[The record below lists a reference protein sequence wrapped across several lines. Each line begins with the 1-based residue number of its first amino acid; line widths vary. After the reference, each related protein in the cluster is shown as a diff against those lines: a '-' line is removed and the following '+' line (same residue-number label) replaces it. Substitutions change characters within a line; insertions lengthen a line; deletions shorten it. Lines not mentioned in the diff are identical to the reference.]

1 LPRIHHNKRKINV
14 SLHRVINIFYTKK
27 DRNVFTGLNIII
39 LLFITKTADNPSFPR
54 QLALWSDGFCNKSH
68 NKKFQHTDYL
78 GKNMRKITQ
87 AISAVCLLFALNSS
101 AVALASSPS
110 PLNPGTNV
118 ARLAEQAP
126 IHWVSVAQIENSLA
140 GRPPMAVGFDI
151 DDTVLFSS
159 PGFWRGKK
167 TFSPES
173 EDYLKNPVF
182 WEKMNNG
189 WDEFSIPKEVARQLI
204 DMHVRRG
211 DAIFFV
217 TGRSPTQTETVSK
230 TLADNFHIPATNMN
244 PVIFAGDKPGQN
256 TKSQWLQD
264 KNIRIFYGDSDN
276 DITAARDVG
285 ARGIRIL
292 RASNSTYKPLPQ
304 AGAFGEEVIVNSEY

>member
-1 LPRIHHNKRKINV
+1 
-14 SLHRVINIFYTKK
+14 
-27 DRNVFTGLNIII
+27 
-39 LLFITKTADNPSFPR
+39 
-54 QLALWSDGFCNKSH
+54 
-68 NKKFQHTDYL
+68 
-78 GKNMRKITQ
+78 MRKITQ
-87 AISAVCLLFALNSS
+87 ALSAVCLLFALNSS

-118 ARLAEQAP
+118 AQLAEQAP

-167 TFSPES
+167 IFSPES
-173 EDYLKNPVF
+173 EDYLKNPAF

-217 TGRSPTQTETVSK
+217 TGRSPTKTETVSK
-230 TLADNFHIPATNMN
+230 TLADDFHIPATSMN

-256 TKSQWLQD
+256 TKRSGCRI
-264 KNIRIFYGDSDN
+264 KISECFMVIRTTISPQRVMSASVVSVFCEPP
-276 DITAARDVG
+276 
-285 ARGIRIL
+285 IL
-292 RASNSTYKPLPQ
+292 PINPCHKRALSVKR
-304 AGAFGEEVIVNSEY
+304 

>member
-1 LPRIHHNKRKINV
+1 MFYQISLICRGFIIINV
-14 SLHRVINIFYTKK
+14 KLMYPSLRNKHFFTKN

-39 LLFITKTADNPSFPR
+39 LLFITKTADNPSFPLL
-54 QLALWSDGFCNKSH
+54 LALWSDGFCNKSH

-167 TFSPES
+167 PS
-173 EDYLKNPVF
+173 
-182 WEKMNNG
+182 
-189 WDEFSIPKEVARQLI
+189 RQKAKI
-204 DMHVRRG
+204 
-211 DAIFFV
+211 I
-217 TGRSPTQTETVSK
+217 
-230 TLADNFHIPATNMN
+230 
-244 PVIFAGDKPGQN
+244 
-256 TKSQWLQD
+256 
-264 KNIRIFYGDSDN
+264 
-276 DITAARDVG
+276 
-285 ARGIRIL
+285 
-292 RASNSTYKPLPQ
+292 
-304 AGAFGEEVIVNSEY
+304 